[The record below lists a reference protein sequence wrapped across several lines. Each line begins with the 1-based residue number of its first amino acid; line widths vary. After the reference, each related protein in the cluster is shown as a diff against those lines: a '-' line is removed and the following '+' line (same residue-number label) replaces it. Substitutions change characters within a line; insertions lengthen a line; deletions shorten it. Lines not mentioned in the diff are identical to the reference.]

1 MTKIIT
7 VFFIRGPIQIF
18 SLIRKYIM
26 SLKYNLINVSIRK
39 SCFKKIV
46 SFSSNFE
53 TKVRYILSFGV
64 FVMIRTRCNVAK
76 NVFEITNCILSNL
89 PYECNPW
96 HFWTEGKFAQQPW
109 GHGTQPGTHW
119 VVPCPIPKTYQ
130 IHPNTFER
138 IHVLKCLPKSLPIS
152 NWTVSSCWLDITE
165 KWTLIFYYCNQFQM
179 FHHNNN
185 DCSVNKNTKITKI
198 TLHFCYC
205 SMSHLVGANRQNGS
219 NHENWSFSHKS
230 TEPRN

>member
-1 MTKIIT
+1 MMVWFLYFFKDRWQLYQIFEFVCVTVKIQIVAAVFPTYGQLHYRSNTSGYGHYIWWIFKEMTKKIT
-7 VFFIRGPIQIF
+7 VFFIRGAIQILR
-18 SLIRKYIM
+18 LIRKYIVY
-26 SLKYNLINVSIRK
+26 LKYNLINVSIRK

-119 VVPCPIPKTYQ
+119 VVPCPIPITYQ
-130 IHPNTFER
+130 ISTSKY
-138 IHVLKCLPKSLPIS
+138 I
-152 NWTVSSCWLDITE
+152 W
-165 KWTLIFYYCNQFQM
+165 
-179 FHHNNN
+179 
-185 DCSVNKNTKITKI
+185 KNTWYSMLTKI
-198 TLHFCYC
+198 
-205 SMSHLVGANRQNGS
+205 VANIKMNCFFMLTWHNR
-219 NHENWSFSHKS
+219 EVDADFLLL
-230 TEPRN
+230 